1 MSSKSV
7 RLWDERFYLPALA
20 LALLLLA
27 LFRRGASFPA
37 IVLLATLFFWAPPSY
52 AAPLADLFLNRDQ
65 QALVAYDK
73 GDFKDAMT
81 KFDTPYRR
89 GIAAYRAGAYD
100 KAASLFKIAASQKDG
115 LNALYDLGNAQLMQ
129 GQVEDAIA
137 SYETVLKQKPGHV
150 GARHNLAIALKM
162 LAQNR
167 DENKKQNN
175 QAKKNQGKSKQDQNT
190 QQGRQQPQQQNKNG
204 QRGSQSPQGGA
215 QKPAQAK
222 QSKDNQQATQQPK
235 QQPKQQ
241 QGESQSKSQKQ
252 TGSQQPQHA
261 KQMTA
266 GRPQSPLT
274 GASYNAQQRTPRD
287 VNADEWL
294 GRVQSDPGSF
304 LKNQFMIEDRKSGL
318 KQGPPPGWKPR
329 LLFVVL
335 LFFGPVPALAAD
347 FSATLGSDHVK
358 SGESVSLQLTLSGA
372 NAGGAP
378 DISALKQ
385 VFTVTSKL
393 QPSNITI
400 GTTAANTKVRWQLN
414 LVPKRDG
421 RLTVPPVTIETDAGM
436 LRTAPVVLEVDQRS
450 IPISS
455 QTNIDGTTVSI
466 TALAS
471 TTKPYQ
477 NQSIRYTVRSELR
490 GSVSDASLG
499 DISVN
504 NAIVAPEGQPDVR
517 DAFENGSPVKIIE
530 FHFII
535 TPLQPG
541 TLVIPPTVMQGK
553 VRTPDITSMFGGGVG
568 RSTNFFSAFGD
579 APFKVASNEVQLDV
593 KPPATKMDP
602 WLPLTSLRVLED
614 TTVSQSVQIG
624 EPLVRKITLLADG
637 AVGSQ
642 LPDLEAKAGSQEFQ
656 GLCR

>member
-1 MSSKSV
+1 MKS
-7 RLWDERFYLPALA
+7 Y
-20 LALLLLA
+20 
-27 LFRRGASFPA
+27 
-37 IVLLATLFFWAPPSY
+37 
-52 AAPLADLFLNRDQ
+52 
-65 QALVAYDK
+65 
-73 GDFKDAMT
+73 
-81 KFDTPYRR
+81 
-89 GIAAYRAGAYD
+89 
-100 KAASLFKIAASQKDG
+100 
-115 LNALYDLGNAQLMQ
+115 
-129 GQVEDAIA
+129 
-137 SYETVLKQKPGHV
+137 
-150 GARHNLAIALKM
+150 
-162 LAQNR
+162 
-167 DENKKQNN
+167 
-175 QAKKNQGKSKQDQNT
+175 
-190 QQGRQQPQQQNKNG
+190 
-204 QRGSQSPQGGA
+204 
-215 QKPAQAK
+215 
-222 QSKDNQQATQQPK
+222 
-235 QQPKQQ
+235 
-241 QGESQSKSQKQ
+241 
-252 TGSQQPQHA
+252 
-261 KQMTA
+261 
-266 GRPQSPLT
+266 
-274 GASYNAQQRTPRD
+274 
-287 VNADEWL
+287 
-294 GRVQSDPGSF
+294 
-304 LKNQFMIEDRKSGL
+304 
-318 KQGPPPGWKPR
+318 

-372 NAGGAP
+372 NAGSAP

-504 NAIVAPEGQPDVR
+504 NAIVAQEGEPDVR
-517 DAFENGSPVKIIE
+517 DEFANGSPVKIIE

-541 TLVIPPTVMQGK
+541 TIIIPPAVMQGK
-553 VRTPDITSMFGGGVG
+553 VRTPDIASMFGSGISSGVG
-568 RSTNFFSAFGD
+568 RGMNFFSAFGD
-579 APFKVASNEVQLDV
+579 EPFKIASNEVQLDV
-593 KPPATKMDP
+593 KPPATRMDP
-602 WLPLTSLRVLED
+602 WLPLTSLRILED
-614 TTVSQSVQIG
+614 TIVSQSVQVG
-624 EPLVRKITLLADG
+624 EPLVRKLTLLADG

-642 LPDLEAKAGSQEFQ
+642 LPDLEARQDHKNFRVYADKPTTGENVDTKSGTILGWRKEGYTLIPQKVGRLVLPAVKVRWWDIVNNKATTAELPERVINVLPVVAGH
-656 GLCR
+656 GLPPVGVSATRRSARIQSSKKPSVPSNFGPPILDGLFGVLACILSFIAFRG